1 MQGPGKQAHNM
12 NVSLEDTGMGRYH
25 CGGDALQ
32 EQLRT
37 ILQIGGLKAR

>member
-12 NVSLEDTGMGRYH
+12 NVSLEDTGMRRYH